1 MLAATELR
9 IGGIRWRSSQ
19 RIAALM
25 AVGLLCY
32 LAVAW
37 PLNRLAR
44 DLHGEPRTAIIS
56 HKLDFLRAHAGDY
69 DLVLVGSS
77 RFHYDVDPALLDE
90 GLREAGCPLRSFNF
104 GVPGLTAAEL
114 DWLTGKLATIP
125 GGSWR
130 AVLIERPQLPLR
142 TLRYLGSDRHR
153 LGHLEPHQLW
163 LSYQALATSARSR
176 LNWGVD
182 MVHEVLGYLYY
193 QIGPGE
199 FGRALAKQPAE
210 VPADGFTI
218 DLGRDGFVPLEKEVS
233 PLLKARADRM
243 DWNEFAQRLAQLRGN
258 PPAAAPLSEMRLDHM
273 REQIA
278 MARRVAPTVVL
289 TLLPQA
295 IRSVVD
301 DSASIVEAAADG
313 AFGQTPIVNM
323 GDPLA
328 HPRLFADGIWFDD
341 DHLLGDGP
349 ARLGHELGRTLCRSV
364 PALREGTS

>member
-1 MLAATELR
+1 MLAATGLR
-9 IGGIRWRSSQ
+9 IGRVRWRSWQ
-19 RIAALM
+19 RIAALL
-25 AVGLLCY
+25 AVGLLGY
-32 LAVAW
+32 VAVAW

-44 DLHGEPRTAIIS
+44 GFAGEPRTAIIS

-69 DLVLVGSS
+69 DVVLVGSS
-77 RFHYDVDPALLDE
+77 RFHYDIEPASLDA
-90 GLREAGCPLRSFNF
+90 GLRGTGCPLRSFNF

-114 DWLTGKLATIP
+114 SWLTETLAAVP
-125 GGSWR
+125 GRHWR

-153 LGHLEPHQLW
+153 LGHIEPHQLW

-182 MVHEVLGYLYY
+182 MIHEVLGYLYY

-199 FGRALAKQPAE
+199 IGRLMAQAPPE

-218 DLGRDGFVPLEKEVS
+218 DLGRGGFVPLEEEVS

-243 DWNEFAQRLAQLRGN
+243 DWSEFAERLVELRSR
-258 PPAAAPLSEMRLDHM
+258 PAAAAPLSGMRLDHM

-278 MARRVAPTVVL
+278 DARRVAPIVVL

-301 DSASIVEAAADG
+301 DSASIVEAGARG
-313 AFGQTPIVNM
+313 AFGDVPIVNM
-323 GDPLA
+323 GDPQA

-349 ARLGHELGRTLCRSV
+349 ARLGQEMGQALCRAV
-364 PALREGTS
+364 PALRGGAS